1 MNKEHRIERD
11 RDREIER
18 ELERSV
24 RSGSHAASDRSLN
37 SVPCSSGSS
46 LDWGAR
52 WERERERERERSVG
66 TPEHK
71 AKEERARCGVERR
84 CAFTE

>member
-52 WERERERERERSVG
+52 WERERERSVG

>member
-52 WERERERERERSVG
+52 WERERERERERGAWGLRS
-66 TPEHK
+66 TKLRKREL
-71 AKEERARCGVERR
+71 GV
-84 CAFTE
+84 A